1 MRMIDN
7 IVNIFKDEIN
17 IWLDYNEIF
26 ERMDK
31 SLFGPNKHGE
41 RGKRNIVY
49 RILLGY
55 SDLFD
60 VDENFRPNIYC
71 IIK

>member
-7 IVNIFKDEIN
+7 IVNIFKDENN

-26 ERMDK
+26 ERMGK
-31 SLFGPNKHGE
+31 SLFGPNKQGE

-55 SDLFD
+55 ADLFD
-60 VDENFRPNIYC
+60 IDENFRP
-71 IIK
+71 KKFHR